1 MISIERF
8 EGQMIYPMKSG
19 KRYSMIHV
27 FHILLELTK
36 FKISLFA
43 ALSTF
48 TGFILAHQELSGEII
63 FPVMGVFLLACGSC
77 ALNQYQEREDDRR
90 MERTKDRPI
99 PSGKLRPHT
108 ALLIS
113 IGLILSGSLILFYGT
128 NLMAWG
134 LGLFAMVW
142 YNGVYTYLKRKS
154 AFAAIPGALVGS
166 IPPLVGWI
174 SWKGHLSFDSQ
185 ILAVAFFF
193 YMWQVPHFWLLL
205 LNFGKDYER
214 AGFPSLTRIFS
225 SAQLSRMTFM
235 WIFGT
240 AMTCMMIPLY
250 GVVESPVIRVGL
262 FAAAFWL
269 MWKDSGLLKVRSP
282 EFPLHFPFNTI
293 NSFALLVMALITLDT
308 LFY

>member
-19 KRYSMIHV
+19 KRYPMIHAV
-27 FHILLELTK
+27 SHPVGID
-36 FKISLFA
+36 KIQDLFICRPIHVHRFYSCTSRA
-43 ALSTF
+43 IRRNHLPCYWEYSFLHAVPVLS
-48 TGFILAHQELSGEII
+48 ISIQER
-63 FPVMGVFLLACGSC
+63 
-77 ALNQYQEREDDRR
+77 REDDRR

-174 SWKGHLSFDSQ
+174 SWKGHLSFDPQ
-185 ILAVAFFF
+185 ILPLLFSFLCGKFPISGFFF
-193 YMWQVPHFWLLL
+193 SIL
-205 LNFGKDYER
+205 ER
-214 AGFPSLTRIFS
+214 ITR
-225 SAQLSRMTFM
+225 
-235 WIFGT
+235 
-240 AMTCMMIPLY
+240 
-250 GVVESPVIRVGL
+250 
-262 FAAAFWL
+262 
-269 MWKDSGLLKVRSP
+269 K
-282 EFPLHFPFNTI
+282 
-293 NSFALLVMALITLDT
+293 LDF
-308 LFY
+308 LR